1 MAVLMHVDMDAF
13 YAAVEMRRRP
23 ELVRTPMWVGGQI
36 RGVVLSANYPAR
48 SYGVRGGMSVAQA
61 RRLCPQGVGV
71 RPDFASYSEVSGGVA
86 AILATVSAKVEMASI
101 DEAYLDLTDVVGAQ
115 DQAADIGQRVRAMI
129 CDEQG
134 ITASVGI
141 GPNRLVA
148 KMASVAA
155 KPDGLVEIAPT
166 EVVSFLHP
174 LPVERL
180 VGVGDSTAARL
191 RRLGVVTI
199 GDLAQCSRSALRQAL
214 GRQSGELLAELA
226 WGRDGGRR
234 WSRPGERGVGAQVTF
249 ASDVGDLGGV
259 RAEIL
264 RVSDKVAARMRAAG
278 VVGRTVTLSL
288 GFADFTARS
297 GSLALSSPTDSS
309 VEVYA
314 AALRLHSRM
323 VGKPVILRRVGVRV
337 TELSQRARVWR
348 QPTLDESEVDW
359 DAAELAVDKLNKA
372 FGPRSVQRAVLAGRK
387 RGLSI

>member
-1 MAVLMHVDMDAF
+1 
-13 YAAVEMRRRP
+13 
-23 ELVRTPMWVGGQI
+23 MWVGGQI

-48 SYGVRGGMSVAQA
+48 SFGVRGGMSVAQA

-71 RPDFASYSEVSGGVA
+71 RPDFASYSEVSAGVA

-155 KPDGLVEIAPT
+155 KPDGLIEIRPAQ
-166 EVVSFLHP
+166 VVSFLHP

-191 RRLGVVTI
+191 HRLGVVTI

-234 WSRPGERGVGAQVTF
+234 WSPPGERGVGAQVTF
-249 ASDVGDLGGV
+249 GTDIGDLGGV

-264 RVSDKVAARMRAAG
+264 RVSDKVAARMRAVG

-288 GFADFTARS
+288 GFADFTVRS

-309 VEVYA
+309 AEVYA

-337 TELSQRARVWR
+337 TGLSQRNQVWR

-359 DAAELAVDKLNKA
+359 EAAELAVDKLNKA